1 MGEVRMKEVPLMSE
15 DAFRNYL
22 EENRV
27 DYIKEFYENNILFLR
42 TFIAT
47 GKYKSVRR
55 AIRRG
60 LVSIDGIIF
69 PKRPFN
75 NRGKEDNILKK
86 KIYERIKHKKVG

>member
-1 MGEVRMKEVPLMSE
+1 MEELKMKEVPLMSE
-15 DAFRNYL
+15 EAFRNYL

-27 DYIKEFYENNILFLR
+27 DYVKEFYENNRLFLR

-47 GKYKSVRR
+47 SKYRSVRR

-75 NRGKEDNILKK
+75 NRRTKESTLKRM
-86 KIYERIKHKKVG
+86 IYGEIKHKKIG

>member
-47 GKYKSVRR
+47 SKYKSVIR

-75 NRGKEDNILKK
+75 NRRKEDNILKK